1 MMTSGIHH
9 VGLAVT
15 RLEASATFFTNL
27 LGWDEVRRDP
37 SYPAIFVSD
46 GHIMLTLWQVTDP
59 DNATT
64 FDRHHNVGLHH
75 LAIKIDSEGRLE
87 EIHQMLTK
95 AEGVAIEFAPE
106 ALREGP
112 AHHMM
117 CTEPSGL
124 RIEFIWP
131 GQ

>member
-1 MMTSGIHH
+1 MITSGIHH

-15 RLEASATFFTNL
+15 QLEASAAFFTHL
-27 LGWDEVRRDP
+27 LGWDEIRRNPD
-37 SYPAIFVSD
+37 YPAIFVSD
-46 GHIMLTLWQVTDP
+46 GHIMLTLWQVADP
-59 DNATT
+59 GNATA

-75 LAIKIDSEGRLE
+75 LAIKVDSKGKLDEVY
-87 EIHQMLTK
+87 QTLTK
-95 AEGVAIEFAPE
+95 AGGVAIEFAPE
-106 ALREGP
+106 LLQEGP

-117 CTEPSGL
+117 CIEPSGL